1 MAWERGAR
9 VSAGARASGPAGEPR
24 SLTAPPIQRVHAWEA
39 LDSRGDPT
47 VGCAVSL
54 AGGAR
59 GSAIVPAGASTG
71 GHEARE
77 ARDGGSRFGGRGV
90 RNAVRAV
97 CGELAGAVCGTA
109 FDQRSL
115 DARLR
120 ALDGTPELSRVG
132 ANAVLGV
139 SLAFAAASAR
149 AAGLELYEAAAV
161 APGEPPL
168 LPLPMVNVVS
178 GGAHADGAVDIQ
190 DVLAVPVAA
199 QSFAEAIEMAAAVR
213 QGTVDVA
220 RADGY
225 DVSLV
230 ADEGGLA
237 PRLSRNREAIE
248 LVVRGIERAGLRA
261 GPQVA
266 LAIDVAANQLAA
278 GDGYALRSEGRWVDA
293 EAWADEVASWLD
305 DYPVASIEDPLRED
319 DWPGWARLTERIGA
333 RVQLLG
339 DDFFATNP
347 ERLRRGIDGGV
358 ANAVLVKP
366 NQIGTLSDA
375 LDVARTARAAGY
387 RTVLSARSGDTE
399 DGWLADLAI
408 AWRTGQIKVG
418 SLVRAERTA
427 KWNRLLQIESE
438 LGSQA
443 GFAGGAVLG
452 VGGAE
457 RR

>member
-1 MAWERGAR
+1 VTGAP
-9 VSAGARASGPAGEPR
+9 SP
-24 SLTAPPIQRVHAWEA
+24 LDRVHAWEA
-39 LDSRGDPT
+39 LDSRGNPT
-47 VGCAVSL
+47 VGCSVWL
-54 AGGAR
+54 AGAR
-59 GSAIVPAGASTG
+59 GTAIVPAGASTG

-77 ARDGGSRFGGRGV
+77 ARDGGARFGGRGV
-90 RNAVRAV
+90 RGAVAAV
-97 CGELAGAVCGTA
+97 LGELADAVCDGTA

-115 DARLR
+115 DARMR
-120 ALDGTPELSRVG
+120 AVDGTPDLSRLG

-161 APGEPPL
+161 EPGSPPL
-168 LPLPMVNVVS
+168 LPLPMINVVS

-190 DVLAVPVAA
+190 DILAVPVRAA
-199 QSFAEAIEMAAAVR
+199 SFAEAIELVAAAR
-213 QGTVDVA
+213 QGTVDEA
-220 RADGY
+220 RARGH

-237 PRLSRNREAIE
+237 PRLARNREAIE
-248 LVVRGIERAGLRA
+248 LVVLGIERAGLRA
-261 GPQVA
+261 GA
-266 LAIDVAANQLAA
+266 DLAIAIDVAANQIAA
-278 GDGYALRSEGRWVDA
+278 GDGYDLRSEGRHVDA
-293 EAWADEVASWLD
+293 RAWADEVASWLG
-305 DYPVASIEDPLRED
+305 DYPVVSIEDPLAED
-319 DWPGWARLTERIGA
+319 DWPGWTRLTERIGE

-339 DDFFATNP
+339 DDLFATSP

-375 LDVARTARAAGY
+375 LDVTRTAQFAGY
-387 RTVLSARSGDTE
+387 RTVLSARSGDSE

-418 SLVRAERTA
+418 SLVRSERTA

-438 LGSQA
+438 LGA
-443 GFAGGAVLG
+443 DARFAGGAAIG
-452 VGGAE
+452 V
-457 RR
+457 RRLTRTAPP